1 MRFCFLTPYY
11 PPEVGAPQ
19 TRIHELAL
27 RLVRRGHQVQ
37 VLTALPNYPSGI
49 IPAEY
54 RDRAG
59 TWEERDGVEVYRTW
73 IYATPNRG
81 FLRRILNH
89 LSFMAMA
96 ILAVPRMAACDVVYV
111 ESPPLF
117 DGVAGWVLARAKGA
131 RIFFNVAD
139 IWPRS
144 AVELEMVKN
153 KLLVGLAEGL
163 ERWCYWTARRV
174 LCVTLG
180 IERDLKAQG
189 VKQAVY
195 FPNGVDTE
203 RFARGDGARFR
214 LEHSWQD
221 RFLVVYAGTHGLSQA
236 LECAVQAADLLSP
249 RTALDAEADGAPHER
264 IRPGGRPVHFVFVGD
279 GAQKPELQRMAG
291 PNVTFLDPLARDQMP
306 DVLAAADA
314 ILVSL
319 RDLPLFRGAVPSKTY
334 EAMAAARP
342 IVLAAAGEAADLVIQ
357 AACGVVVPPEALA
370 AAIRELAADPDR
382 AREMGERGREFVRQV
397 FDRERLAERFEA
409 LALDFPLE

>member
-19 TRIHELAL
+19 TRIHELAI

-49 IPAEY
+49 IPLEY
-54 RDRAG
+54 RDRAE
-59 TWEERDGVEVYRTW
+59 TWQELDGVEVYRTW

-96 ILAVPRMAACDVVYV
+96 ILAVPRMAPCDVVYV

-144 AVELEMVKN
+144 AVELQMVKN
-153 KLLVGLAEGL
+153 RALVGLAEVL
-163 ERWCYWTARRV
+163 ERWCYRTARRV

-180 IERDLKAQG
+180 IEHDLRSQG

-203 RFARGDGARFR
+203 RFARKDGASFR
-214 LEHSWQD
+214 ARHSWQD

-236 LECAVQAADLLSP
+236 LEFAVRAADLLLP
-249 RTALDAEADGAPHER
+249 PAAPDARPDAGAGPA
-264 IRPGGRPVHFVFVGD
+264 GRPIHFVFVGD
-279 GAQKPELQRMAG
+279 GAQKAELQRMAG
-291 PNVTFLDPLARDQMP
+291 PNVTFLDPVPREQMP
-306 DVLAAADA
+306 DLLAAADA

-342 IVLAAAGEAADLVIQ
+342 IVLAAAGEAADLVSR
-357 AACGVVVPPEALA
+357 ADCGVVVPPEDPEALA
-370 AAIRELAADPDR
+370 GAIRELAAAPER
-382 AREMGERGREFVRQV
+382 ARRLGENGRAFVRQV